1 MVRFAADNSFIKTE
15 ERRMEIKHSQF
26 KRCDLVR
33 LSGRLDS
40 ATAPLLE
47 EKLEQITESGRF
59 RLVLDLSDVD
69 FISSK
74 GWWVLINTQKK
85 CKRFNRGEVLLV
97 NVQPQIRDSLE
108 LVGMGKYFKIYDDVA
123 SAVGSF

>member
-1 MVRFAADNSFIKTE
+1 
-15 ERRMEIKHSQF
+15 MEIKHSQF

-33 LSGRLDS
+33 IRGRLDS
-40 ATAPLLE
+40 ATAPILE
-47 EKLEQITESGRF
+47 EKLEEITEAGRF
-59 RLVLDLSDVD
+59 RLVLDLSEVD

-85 CKRFNRGEVLLV
+85 CKRFNRGEVLLA
-97 NVQPQIRDSLE
+97 NVQPQIRESLN

>member
-1 MVRFAADNSFIKTE
+1 
-15 ERRMEIKHSQF
+15 MEIKHSQF

-33 LSGRLDS
+33 ISGRLDS
-40 ATAPLLE
+40 ATAPILE
-47 EKLEQITESGRF
+47 EKLEEITEAGRF
-59 RLVLDLSDVD
+59 RLVMDLGEVD

-97 NVQPQIRDSLE
+97 NVQPQIRESLN
-108 LVGMGKYFKIYDDVA
+108 LVGMGKYFKIFDDVA